1 MIRSP
6 RLLRAV
12 RRANAVSI
20 LVASLLVCA
29 AAIVVMIATAR
40 EAARERAPHDS
51 MRREPEVL
59 KGEVFE
65 LGSMTRLRGTPVL
78 LLELTSR
85 QRYSS
90 GAYSGNRR
98 RCLHGRGLR
107 AVGRWPFNR
116 LWCRLLCLLSLRRRC
131 WRLLLRLEILKSHQG
146 GQRQKREDQE
156 AAEITTAA
164 AATAASS
171 LRVKIGIAN
180 FGQSNFLSLRSSAPA
195 GRCSFYGNGSWGTR
209 LAVAAGGTRSSPP
222 RLKGLQ
228 RSRRQKASA
237 EPRSGPCV
245 AIATVAYSEHVG
257 R

>member
-90 GAYSGNRR
+90 GAYSGEAASVRNLLFYDTETSKSTWLFTQYGLLTGVRPLAEHGDDKARIRWVLLEAIAQDTNRD
-98 RCLHGRGLR
+98 GR
-107 AVGRWPFNR
+107 
-116 LWCRLLCLLSLRRRC
+116 LSLQDAHT
-131 WRLLLRLEILKSHQG
+131 LG
-146 GQRQKREDQE
+146 VVDADGQNYKDLVPGVLHVLGVE
-156 AAEITTAA
+156 
-164 AATAASS
+164 
-171 LRVKIGIAN
+171 
-180 FGQSNFLSLRSSAPA
+180 FLSDTA
-195 GRCSFYGNGSWGTR
+195 
-209 LAVAAGGTRSSPP
+209 
-222 RLKGLQ
+222 
-228 RSRRQKASA
+228 
-237 EPRSGPCV
+237 V
-245 AIATVAYSEHVG
+245 AIALSEADADYMVEVDLPRREVRKRTLLRYHQ
-257 R
+257 RP